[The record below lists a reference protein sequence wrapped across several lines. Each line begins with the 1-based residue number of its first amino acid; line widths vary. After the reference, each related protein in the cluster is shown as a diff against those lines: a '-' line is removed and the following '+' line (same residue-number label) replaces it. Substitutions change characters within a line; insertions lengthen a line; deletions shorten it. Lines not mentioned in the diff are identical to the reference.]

1 MRPCVD
7 CSEHVELVPALVNAY
22 CQAQQEASLL
32 LSVKEVVHQ
41 IFEREQPGAL
51 WSLLNALFRALL
63 SFYQPSHTLPA
74 AVESECVE
82 VALLFLQANTVDP
95 LVSMLSYTATSATPF
110 VFLSLVYRAM
120 PLLLGHR
127 LPPKMLADTTNAIA
141 EGLRVVMKR
150 WKSDKSLASFFSFFL
165 PSPSS
170 DSSQLC
176 SVFDSICKA
185 LIALLPSFHTV
196 TRQFSSLSNLLFLIF
211 VFASLAAGASN
222 SAQNMQHVLFV
233 ACQLHA
239 LLGSLSKNLCCD
251 HNGAFLLY
259 ELHLLVSYK
268 GPTEPFMTVEVFQC
282 LQCLLGITVSRP
294 RRLSCRSTGRR
305 TTTCGTSARSRRSST
320 RTSPRSPSFSA

>member
-1 MRPCVD
+1 M
-7 CSEHVELVPALVNAY
+7 ELVPTLVNTY
-22 CQAQQEASLL
+22 CQTQQEASLL

-51 WSLLNALFRALL
+51 WSLLNALFKALL
-63 SFYQPSHTLPA
+63 AFYQPAHALPA

-82 VALLFLQANTVDP
+82 VALLFIQATTVDP
-95 LVSMLSYTATSATPF
+95 LVSMLSYTSATPF
-110 VFLSLVYRAM
+110 AFLSLVYRAM

-127 LPPKMLADTTNAIA
+127 LPPKMIADVTNAIA
-141 EGLRVVMKR
+141 EDMRVIMRR

-176 SVFDSICKA
+176 SVLDNVCKA
-185 LIALLPSFHTV
+185 VIALLPSFHTV
-196 TRQFSSLSNLLFLIF
+196 TRQFSSLGNLLFLIF
-211 VFASLAAGASN
+211 VFASLVADSSN
-222 SAQNMQHVLFV
+222 SVQSMQHVLFV
-233 ACQLHA
+233 ACQIHA

-282 LQCLLGITVSRP
+282 LQCLLGITV
-294 RRLSCRSTGRR
+294 RRLYRLSRRSTGRR
-305 TTTCGTSARSRRSST
+305 TTTCGISVRSRLSST
-320 RTSPRSPSFSA
+320 RTSPPSPSFSA